1 MSVHFG
7 SIVVTAFKLRGP
19 MSGEFDDFKDD
30 EVAEVMAAQLIEA
43 VKSLN
48 LNHLRMPLIDDSS
61 VWEVSVK
68 RMGIESCKKPDY

>member
-7 SIVVTAFKLRGP
+7 SIAVTAFKLRGP
-19 MSGEFDDFKDD
+19 MNGDFDDFKDD
-30 EVAEVMAAQLIEA
+30 EVAEVMAAQLLEA

-48 LNHLRMPLIDDSS
+48 LNHFRIPLVDNSC

-68 RMGIESCKKPDY
+68 RMSIESYE